1 MLVEHA
7 VMTGSGG
14 RSGALWATWLLAL
27 AAFALA
33 ACGSPGLCLGIGE
46 MGCGG
51 QCVNTHADPMN
62 CGTCGR
68 RCGPAGFEGASCDF
82 GTCRCSGSLSFC
94 EREGICLA
102 PGAYTVARCA
112 GTCGSGLTNCVTA
125 CADLANNALHC
136 GQCGHACDAN
146 SMCVGGV
153 CVCRQPGT
161 ERCGNA
167 CVVTQSNPLHCG
179 RCGAVCTGLTS
190 RCLGGQCVCPAAV
203 SGVLNPCGE
212 ACVDL
217 QQDPTN
223 CGRCGV
229 ECAPEQA
236 CSLGTC
242 ATSCSAGLTDCDR
255 SCRDTRVDR
264 AHCGACGIVCEA
276 ACVNSE
282 CRR

>member
-7 VMTGSGG
+7 AMTSSGG
-14 RSGALWATWLLAL
+14 RS
-27 AAFALA
+27 
-33 ACGSPGLCLGIGE
+33 
-46 MGCGG
+46 
-51 QCVNTHADPMN
+51 
-62 CGTCGR
+62 
-68 RCGPAGFEGASCDF
+68 GPAGFEGASCDF

-125 CADLANNALHC
+125 CADL
-136 GQCGHACDAN
+136 
-146 SMCVGGV
+146 
-153 CVCRQPGT
+153 
-161 ERCGNA
+161 
-167 CVVTQSNPLHCG
+167 
-179 RCGAVCTGLTS
+179 
-190 RCLGGQCVCPAAV
+190 
-203 SGVLNPCGE
+203 
-212 ACVDL
+212 

-229 ECAPEQA
+229 ECAPEQV

-255 SCRDTRVDR
+255 SCWDTRVDR